1 MVGGVYGSVAGYG
14 EGVGC
19 SKLPISIEMYRFH
32 ENRIDT
38 LKRSLFVFSLIPTR
52 LKLFFLQFLF
62 TSKKTIK
69 LLLLVLFSLQPE

>member
-52 LKLFFLQFLF
+52 LKLFFYSFCLHQRKQLNYYY
-62 TSKKTIK
+62 
-69 LLLLVLFSLQPE
+69 